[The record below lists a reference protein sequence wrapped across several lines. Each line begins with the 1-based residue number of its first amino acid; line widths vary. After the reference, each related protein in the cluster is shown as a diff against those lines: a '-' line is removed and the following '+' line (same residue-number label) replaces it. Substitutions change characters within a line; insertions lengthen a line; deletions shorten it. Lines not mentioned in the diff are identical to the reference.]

1 MAMGNKYF
9 DTSLDLYRF
18 KILIQ
23 KEYTIILIYD
33 GHLKWQPKCHHK
45 VFGHDLSLCVRVRA
59 CFRESEQV

>member
-1 MAMGNKYF
+1 MGNKYF

-33 GHLKWQPKCHHK
+33 GHLKWQLKCHHK
-45 VFGHDLSLCVRVRA
+45 VFGQEFVCVCASACVRQ
-59 CFRESEQV
+59 SEQV